1 MCCSPVRKLRAPP
14 GRAPPS
20 AQSDRDAL
28 MSIALLN
35 GRVLRADTFVRGQG
49 VLIEQGRIVDVLP
62 ADDARCRS
70 AEPYDLGGGLLLPGF
85 IDLQVN
91 GGGGVL
97 FNDAPSVES
106 IRAIGAAH
114 RRFGTTAF
122 LPTLISAD
130 LDIVARA
137 IAAVRGAIAAGVP
150 GVLGIHI
157 EGPFLNAARK
167 GVHDPAKL
175 RELDPS
181 ALGLL
186 TSLHGGRT
194 LVTLAPEMTTPQL
207 IEQLVAAGV
216 VVSAGHTNAS
226 YAEIRAALAHGLSG
240 FTHLF
245 NAMSPLTG
253 REPGVVGAALDD
265 QRSWC
270 GIIVD
275 GEHTDPVV
283 LRIALRFKPHDR
295 FVLVTDAMPS
305 VGTSQGW
312 FELQGRRITV
322 RGQACWDEDGRLA
335 GSNIDMA
342 SCVRNAVAM
351 LGVSLPQA
359 VRMASQVPAEF
370 LGVAQDYGQ
379 IAAGQRANLVL
390 ADDELNVC
398 ETWIDGQSSRELTQ
412 T

>member
-1 MCCSPVRKLRAPP
+1 MSL
-14 GRAPPS
+14 
-20 AQSDRDAL
+20 AL
-28 MSIALLN
+28 IN

-49 VLIEQGRIVDVLP
+49 VLIEHGRILDVLP
-62 ADDARCRS
+62 ADDARCRA

-130 LDIVARA
+130 LEIVAHA

-186 TSLHGGRT
+186 TSLRDGRT

-207 IEQLVAAGV
+207 IQQLVAAGV
-216 VVSAGHTNAS
+216 VVSAGHTNAT

-245 NAMSPLTG
+245 NAMSQLTG
-253 REPGVVGAALDD
+253 REPGAVGAALDD
-265 QRSWC
+265 QGSWC

-283 LRIALRFKPHDR
+283 LRIALRCKPHDR

-305 VGTSQGW
+305 VGTNQSS
-312 FELQGRRITV
+312 FELQGRRVIV
-322 RGQACWDEDGRLA
+322 RDQTCVDEDGRLA
-335 GSNIDMA
+335 GSNLDMA

-359 VRMASQVPAEF
+359 VRMATQIPAEF
-370 LGVAQDYGQ
+370 LGVAAEYGR

-390 ADDELNVC
+390 ADDALNVR
-398 ETWIDGQSSRELTQ
+398 ETWIDGRSSRDSLQ
-412 T
+412 PSPAPGS